1 MKKALENET
10 ESTAISG
17 GANSDNIV
25 ALTKLLIERR
35 RKLDNIEEKKQTLLV
50 SEINKEIDLVNVE
63 FSNSKQ
69 PTIKQFLSREQVIN
83 LDDFEDV
90 TEELSEES
98 DNELEDTLLDI
109 DGEFESVVDPSQLK
123 FVFSSYLPCAAHN
136 GQLVLKDGLKL
147 DEPYTK
153 LIKKVS
159 HDIVSKTKCSNL
171 IAEEIR
177 KIEKVLKTYVITR
190 WNSILFMIRSVLKLT
205 PEDFKRLRSKM
216 NQNTVK
222 QKEAKEKFNLSHT
235 ERAMLIELEKL
246 LSTFEWMTNEFQ
258 GIVLIN

>member
-1 MKKALENET
+1 MVEDEDDIIVESSKNLPKIT
-10 ESTAISG
+10 EDGSDMIDCEDDDAISILYE
-17 GANSDNIV
+17 SDAV
-25 ALTKLLIERR
+25 
-35 RKLDNIEEKKQTLLV
+35 V
-50 SEINKEIDLVNVE
+50 
-63 FSNSKQ
+63 
-69 PTIKQFLSREQVIN
+69 
-83 LDDFEDV
+83 
-90 TEELSEES
+90 ES

-246 LSTFEWMTNEFQ
+246 
-258 GIVLIN
+258 